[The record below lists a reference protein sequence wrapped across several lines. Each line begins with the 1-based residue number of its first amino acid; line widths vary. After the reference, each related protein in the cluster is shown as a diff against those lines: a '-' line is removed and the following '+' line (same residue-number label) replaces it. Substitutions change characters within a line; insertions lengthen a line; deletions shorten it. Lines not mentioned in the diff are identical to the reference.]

1 MELKEF
7 VQETLRQLIDGV
19 ASVTDFARQHGAV
32 VNPQT
37 LEFVSDSGQ
46 SDMWCE
52 VTGRVSSKVAFDVAV
67 TAREATEAGGK
78 AGVFLTPFKLGAEGK
93 RDWSSQNVSRINFA
107 LQVLLPTSELPRPSR
122 KGKAKAA
129 DGGA

>member
-7 VQETLRQLIDGV
+7 VRETLRQLIGGV
-19 ASVTDFARQHGAV
+19 ANVTEFARDKGAV

-52 VTGRVSSKVAFDVAV
+52 VTGRISSKVAFDVAV
-67 TAREATEAGGK
+67 TASEATEAGGRM
-78 AGVFLTPFKLGAEGK
+78 AC
-93 RDWSSQNVSRINFA
+93 S
-107 LQVLLPTSELPRPSR
+107 
-122 KGKAKAA
+122 
-129 DGGA
+129 